1 MRPLEKKV
9 LDAHTVPVIPLSRYP
24 MAIWYLL
31 RCQNLCLDIYMDIIN
46 QWKWWQGASNYYVFQ
61 KSLKITYYYFV
72 DWSEIKYVFLSYT
85 WTANLLICMLIDC
98 VYIMFCEDAF
108 MITVI
113 RYNKHLKMNKRYQ
126 YSFLN
131 YILLMCVVT
140 LHCAILIISREWLM
154 RCKNLHRKKTWRFR
168 PKWSL

>member
-1 MRPLEKKV
+1 MEMVTRCIK
-9 LDAHTVPVIPLSRYP
+9 
-24 MAIWYLL
+24 LL
-31 RCQNLCLDIYMDIIN
+31 CFSKIY
-46 QWKWWQGASNYYVFQ
+46 S
-61 KSLKITYYYFV
+61 
-72 DWSEIKYVFLSYT
+72 SEIKYVFLSYT

-154 RCKNLHRKKTWRFR
+154 RCKNLHRKKPEGFVQSDLYKCNNRIQLCNHNKDKFSTTVSKNSFLL
-168 PKWSL
+168 KWYFSIIKNCTS